1 MEQEGL
7 SWEEGMALAPQ
18 EKAAYEAAA
27 IAPVLVVT
35 GPTATGKTRLAV
47 ELSRRFQG
55 EIISVDSRQ
64 VYRGMDLGTGKDLE
78 EYREGGEAVPTHLLD
93 VVDPGEPYDL
103 CRFLRDARRALGEIH
118 SRGRLPVL
126 SGGTPLYLAG
136 LLEGY
141 EMGSAPP
148 DPEFRRS
155 LEGLSSEEL
164 RALLEKEATP
174 ELLARTDMTQDRRV
188 IRALEIAR
196 GTPAEPVLP
205 LKKTLILAPKYSREE
220 VRERIR
226 QRLDARLDAGLVE
239 EVQSLRNQGLPP
251 EKLEWF
257 GLEYR
262 YVGRYLEGQLS
273 RQEMH
278 DQLLTQIRRFAKR
291 QDIWFRKLE
300 REGHPIHWIPQGDLD
315 EATRRVEEFLKGGSP
330 L

>member
-7 SWEEGMALAPQ
+7 SWEEGMALTPQ
-18 EKAAYEAAA
+18 EKAAYESAAN
-27 IAPVLVVT
+27 APVLVIT

-78 EYREGGEAVPTHLLD
+78 EYREGGIPVPTHLLD

-103 CRFLRDARRALGEIH
+103 CRYLRDARRALGEIH
-118 SRGRLPVL
+118 SRRRLPVL

-136 LLEGY
+136 LLDGY

-155 LEGLSSEEL
+155 LEGLSSAEL

-174 ELLARTDMTQDRRV
+174 ELLARTDMTQDRRI

-196 GTPAEPVLP
+196 GTPAEPVQP
-205 LKKTLILAPKYSREE
+205 LKKTLILAPKYSRTE
-220 VRERIR
+220 VRERIL
-226 QRLDARLDAGLVE
+226 QRLDARLDAGLIE
-239 EVQSLRNQGLPP
+239 EVQTLRNQGLPP

-300 REGHPIHWIPQGDLD
+300 REGHPIHWIPQGDLE
-315 EATRRVEEFLKGGSP
+315 EATSLVEKFLHP
-330 L
+330 TA